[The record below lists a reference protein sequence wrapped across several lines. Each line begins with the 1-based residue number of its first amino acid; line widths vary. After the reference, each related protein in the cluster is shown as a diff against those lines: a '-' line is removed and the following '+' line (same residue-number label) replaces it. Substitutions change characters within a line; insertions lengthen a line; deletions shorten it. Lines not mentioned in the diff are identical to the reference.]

1 MPAYVLDGRRLDTVV
16 PLELCP
22 EGMNGDH
29 AEQVEESLE
38 DSTSRVHDGEQGR
51 MVMHCV
57 FQAKGHLNQTAQD
70 VRNQPNGE

>member
-29 AEQVEESLE
+29 AEQVKESLE
-38 DSTSRVHDGEQGR
+38 DSTPRVHDGKT
-51 MVMHCV
+51 MMLVMHRC